1 VSRVQNL
8 FTGLLVTV
16 SGLAALAVWLLIKG
30 ATAAEPLAICLGA
43 VVAVLALLGTVILA
57 RLVIVAERQ
66 RGRR

>member
-1 VSRVQNL
+1 MQNL

-16 SGLAALAVWLLIKG
+16 SGLAALGVWLLIKG
-30 ATAAEPLAICLGA
+30 ASAAEPLAIGMGA

-66 RGRR
+66 RGRP